1 MLHPHRAGLSTFQRS
16 AVLLESNAIGM
27 FCPFL
32 ILAGTIH
39 SFWKVFASGL
49 RAFMHISCVQD
60 TLAQNICQNNVEER
74 LLIAIPQRKSNII
87 GMGKHTPRGGL
98 AFPLQ
103 SFECHFFFFMIRYHV
118 GCFSSY
124 EGHMLNTTWT
134 LCSKLLCSNGS
145 LELTPQFSES
155 SL

>member
-1 MLHPHRAGLSTFQRS
+1 MLHPHGAGLSTFQRS
-16 AVLLESNAIGM
+16 AVLLESNAMGM

-49 RAFMHISCVQD
+49 RAFMHISWVQD
-60 TLAQNICQNNVEER
+60 TLAQNICQNNVGER
-74 LLIAIPQRKSNII
+74 LLIAITQRKSNII

-103 SFECHFFFFMIRYHV
+103 SFDCLFFFYDQVSCWMF
-118 GCFSSY
+118 FF
-124 EGHMLNTTWT
+124 L
-134 LCSKLLCSNGS
+134 
-145 LELTPQFSES
+145 
-155 SL
+155 